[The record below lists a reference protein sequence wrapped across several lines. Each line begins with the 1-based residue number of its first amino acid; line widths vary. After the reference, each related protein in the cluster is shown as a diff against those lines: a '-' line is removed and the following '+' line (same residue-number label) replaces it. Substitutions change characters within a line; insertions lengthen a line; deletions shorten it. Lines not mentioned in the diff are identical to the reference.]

1 MTSPF
6 VDEMYE
12 RLNGTLDEYD
22 IIIRRWPEYAISLE
36 KVSETEKTS
45 FKSNHMLCCCFMD
58 RNSSAVVVPWK
69 KVVADAEKA
78 IVEAMEKQF
87 TEILS
92 PLKESKIFGLKIVKK
107 FTKGTPNPY
116 SVPNEVC
123 CLL

>member
-1 MTSPF
+1 
-6 VDEMYE
+6 MYE

-36 KVSETEKTS
+36 KV
-45 FKSNHMLCCCFMD
+45 
-58 RNSSAVVVPWK
+58 
-69 KVVADAEKA
+69 VADSEKA

-116 SVPNEVC
+116 SVPKEVC
-123 CLL
+123 RLLYFCKFNFWM